1 MNYKFINMNLEYA
14 SVIQAWKYDG
24 DYSVYNYEHDDGLL
38 DPNNWC
44 DMYAVLDE
52 NNDLVAEVT
61 FYNNDVPQGVAN
73 PFKQGDMFYG
83 QGLRPDL
90 VGKGYGPELIS
101 QSLTFG
107 ITKYN
112 YCREYVLLD
121 VISFNKRAFKA
132 YEKCGFKFVEH
143 YSDECDGT
151 VYDFIRMRYQ
161 NPKSS
166 LGGSH
171 HR

>member
-1 MNYKFINMNLEYA
+1 MKYKFINMNLEYA
-14 SVIQAWKYDG
+14 SVIQTWKYEV

-52 NNDLVAEVT
+52 NNDLVGEIT
-61 FYNNDVPQGVAN
+61 FYNNDVPQEVAN
-73 PFKQGDMFYG
+73 PFEQGDMFYG

-101 QSLTFG
+101 QSLVFG
-107 ITKYN
+107 IDKYN
-112 YCREYVLLD
+112 YKREYVLLD

-132 YEKCGFKFVEH
+132 YEKCGFKFVGE
-143 YSDECDGT
+143 SNEECDGT
-151 VYDFIRMRYQ
+151 IYNFIRMSYE
-161 NPKSS
+161 NPKVTI
-166 LGGSH
+166 G
-171 HR
+171 R